1 MLETLRANN
10 ATQLYHFLSHSV
22 SAFRELQTERGT
34 GRDEDTECLMGAC
47 SLRQLSSC
55 PRMMSLYYWLNERE
69 GKVRYKLGIRNV
81 PYKNGWI
88 PYSNQVNHYSDQSF

>member
-1 MLETLRANN
+1 
-10 ATQLYHFLSHSV
+10 
-22 SAFRELQTERGT
+22 
-34 GRDEDTECLMGAC
+34 MGAC

-88 PYSNQVNHYSDQSF
+88 PYSNQVNHYSDQSLLEISNFIDQLNLK